1 VARDPLSVAAAA
13 VRAVADVQPES
24 ARPALIGQLYEA
36 ELAPEARSAG
46 AHYTPVDVAERLVAL
61 VIPEGELLMGAGG
74 APGTVWDPACGG
86 GAFLLAAADALLR
99 AGHPPD
105 VIVGDMLWGTDM
117 DPGAIAVTDAALRM
131 WGNLHGVDIGP
142 KSHLAVGDALL
153 DRSDEGPLARARDGG
168 FDVVIGNPPFQG
180 QMVGSSI
187 RSGETATDLRRRFG
201 PDVVRPYTDTSALFL
216 VAGAEALAPGG
227 RLLMILPTS
236 VLAARDASAAR
247 DAAVTAAGLTG
258 LWVATELV
266 FDAFVQVCA
275 VVLERSAKA
284 APRPQQP
291 AVRRWR
297 GRSVELLPS
306 ADGHTLIGTI
316 AATAATEDLPG
327 EAASRWAPY
336 ALAAVGV
343 PDPTIRWSGRLGSLG
358 TARAGFRDEY
368 YGLVGHVSEAPED
381 VVDIDEVPA
390 GYAPLVTSGLIDP
403 GRCWWG
409 ERTVVFARARY
420 QRPVVDRAGVADGGG
435 RAASWAAGLA
445 VPKVVVATQTRVGEA
460 AVDLAGTW
468 LASTPT
474 VAVIADPARLWEIA
488 AVVCSPVGSV
498 VALALTAGSA
508 RSLVAI
514 RHRVSSVSALPL
526 PIDRDAWLAGSDALQ
541 RGDQSSFAE
550 AMAAAYAVE
559 APGELEAWWTAAA
572 PWP

>member
-1 VARDPLSVAAAA
+1 MARDPLSIAAEA

-24 ARPALIGQLYEA
+24 ARPALIGRLYEA
-36 ELAPEARSAG
+36 ALDPDARSAG
-46 AHYTPVDVAERLVAL
+46 AHYTPADVAERLVAL
-61 VIPEGELLMGAGG
+61 VIPRTHPLVGAEG
-74 APGTVWDPACGG
+74 APGRVWDPACGG
-86 GAFLLAAADALLR
+86 GAFLLAAADALLV
-99 AGHPPD
+99 AGHRPD
-105 VIVGDMLWGTDM
+105 EIVGEMLWGTDI
-117 DPGAIAVTDAALRM
+117 DPGAVAVADAALRM
-131 WGNLHGVDIGP
+131 WGHLHGVDVGP
-142 KSHLAVGDALL
+142 GDHLTVGDALL
-153 DRSDEGPLARARDGG
+153 EGSGDQ

-216 VAGAEALAPGG
+216 VAGAQALAPGG

-247 DAAVTAAGLTG
+247 DAAVAAAGLTG

-266 FDAFVQVCA
+266 FDAYVQVCA
-275 VVLERSAKA
+275 VVLERSAGTS
-284 APRPQQP
+284 APPHPQ

-297 GRSVELLPS
+297 GRSVELLPT
-306 ADGHTLIGTI
+306 ADDHTLIGTI
-316 AATAATEDLPG
+316 AATAPTEDVSG

-343 PDPTIRWSGRLGSLG
+343 PDPTIRWAGRLGSLG

-368 YGLVGHVSEAPED
+368 YGLVGHVSEAPDD
-381 VVDIDEVPA
+381 VVDIDDVAP

-409 ERTVVFARARY
+409 ERSVVFARARY
-420 QRPVVDRAGVADGGG
+420 QRPIVDRSGVADGGG

-508 RSLVAI
+508 RSLLAI

-526 PIDRDAWLAGSDALQ
+526 PVDRDAWLAGTAALQ
-541 RGDQSSFAE
+541 RGDQGAFAE

-559 APGELEAWWTAAA
+559 ASDELDAWWTAAA